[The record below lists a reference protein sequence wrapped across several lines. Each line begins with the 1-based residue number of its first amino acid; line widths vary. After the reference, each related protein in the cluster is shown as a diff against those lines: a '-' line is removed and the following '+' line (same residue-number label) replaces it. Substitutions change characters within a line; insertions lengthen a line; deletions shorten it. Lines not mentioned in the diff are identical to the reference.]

1 MELVLGSIFWFLVA
15 TSLLVTF
22 HEFGHFWVA
31 RRCGVKVLRFSVG
44 LGKPLWTR
52 RGRDGTEY
60 AIAAIPLGGYVKML
74 DEREADVEAADLH
87 QAFNRKSLGQRVAIV
102 AAGPIF
108 NLIFALFA
116 FWLMLLVGVK
126 DYAPYVGAADGL
138 SADSGLRRGDLILAV
153 NERPVSNW
161 THVLVDL
168 TTKAYRGETVSLD
181 VRREDGSIATQRMN
195 LGQLGEGVD
204 EERFLTQL
212 GLKPWHWVPPAA
224 VGSLRA
230 GDPAELAGLQPGDQV
245 IQVGDTPVDRFM
257 AMSEAIQADAAAHAG
272 KVRLL
277 IDRNGIRQTIEVAA
291 LQEMRGDKMMWIIGI
306 APEFR
311 ETTRHYGPLAAIPQ
325 AFSETWRLTTGSLRV
340 IQHMLSGEAQLKNV
354 SGPISIAQFANYSAE
369 GGFTQFL
376 RFLGLISLSL
386 CIMNLLPIPILDGGH
401 LLYYFIEWVKGSPL
415 SDRAQAVGSYLGL
428 GALLALMCLAF
439 FNDFSRMLSS

>member
-1 MELVLGSIFWFLVA
+1 MNLVLGSIFWFLVA

-60 AIAAIPLGGYVKML
+60 VVAAIPLGGYVKML
-74 DEREADVEAADLH
+74 DEREADVEASEVS
-87 QAFNRKSLGQRVAIV
+87 QAFNRKSLAQRVAIV
-102 AAGPIF
+102 AAGPLF
-108 NLIFALFA
+108 NLVFALFA

-126 DYAPYVGAADGL
+126 DYAPYIGEAQGFAAE
-138 SADSGLRRGDLILAV
+138 SGLRSGDLILAV

-168 TTKAYRGETVSLD
+168 TTKAYRGETVNIDL
-181 VRREDGSIATQRMN
+181 RRDDGSIVSQRMD
-195 LGQLGEGVD
+195 LSKLGEAVD

-212 GLKPWHWVPPAA
+212 GLKPWHWIPPAI
-224 VGSLRA
+224 VGSVVA
-230 GDPAELAGLQPGDQV
+230 GGPAEGAGMQPGDRV
-245 IQVGDTPVDRFM
+245 LSVGDVAVNSYLDF
-257 AMSEAIQADAAAHAG
+257 SKAIQQEAALHDG
-272 KVRLL
+272 RLQL
-277 IDRNGIRQTIEVAA
+277 LVNRNGMQQRVDVTAQ
-291 LQEMRGDKMMWIIGI
+291 QQMRGQQMAWLIGVI
-306 APEFR
+306 ADTR
-311 ETTRHYGPLAAIPQ
+311 ETTRHYGPLDAIPQ
-325 AFSETWRLTTGSLRV
+325 AFGETWRLTVGSLRV
-340 IQHMLSGEAQLKNV
+340 IQHMLSGDAQLKNV

-415 SDRAQAVGSYLGL
+415 SDRAQAVGHYLGL

-439 FNDFSRMLSS
+439 FNDFSRILSS